1 MRFNKFDLNLLVA
14 LDTLLNEKSITKS
27 AEKLNMSPSAMSSSL
42 ARLREYFNDD
52 LLTQIGR
59 KMVVTPLGEDLKINV
74 RNALINIET
83 SILINPIFDPKDTN
97 RLFSILCSD
106 YTQTILVPHLMEL
119 TAKQSSK
126 AYFQFLAQNSSP
138 NESLEKGEADL
149 LIIPEIFV
157 SDQHPSEVLFEE
169 EYVCISWKHSNISL
183 GEMTEEK
190 YINAGHIAM
199 RPSID
204 KKVFSDRIGLNKLNN
219 NDYLER
225 VIESKY
231 GLKLNIVATTY
242 SFTSM
247 PSLVVGSE
255 NIATV
260 HARLAKKLATILPI
274 KIHKLP
280 FDIPKMKQC
289 IQWHEYKDKDPG
301 LLWLRKSLLDSVKE
315 MDKEIEYIK

>member
-27 AEKLNMSPSAMSSSL
+27 AEKLNMSPSAVSSSL

-74 RNALINIET
+74 RNTLINIET

-204 KKVFSDRIGLNKLNN
+204 KKVFSDRIGFNKLNN

-301 LLWLRKSLLDSVKE
+301 LLWLRKSLIDSVKE